1 MELVREMA
9 EEHTA
14 QQKRSQA
21 FVREGRR
28 IAYVILAC
36 VVLLTIIS
44 VFIISVFQATWGLSV
59 WGNPRRLV
67 ILGRAVLGCNS

>member
-21 FVREGRR
+21 FVRERRR

-44 VFIISVFQATWGLSV
+44 VFQATWGLSV
-59 WGNPRRLV
+59 WGNPRRLA

>member
-14 QQKRSQA
+14 QHKRSQA

-28 IAYVILAC
+28 ITYVILAC

-44 VFIISVFQATWGLSV
+44 VG
-59 WGNPRRLV
+59 RLMV
-67 ILGRAVLGCNS
+67 PLLF